1 MARRD
6 GNEIAEKLS
15 RIFTPQRLQQLK
27 FASVVTIMVSLCG
40 IFLWYLFA
48 PKPAPQQAG
57 MDGYNVTIPEAT
69 VKPAETDKR
78 KVYEQERYEQQRREK
93 LQSLGDVTDDRLPVT
108 GEMADATAPAAP
120 TAIGESDAAYRRI
133 SGEMVGFYTP
143 PRNDAEVEALK
154 EQVAALQSQLDA
166 ERRQPDP
173 LALAEEQYKLARKYL
188 GGGTAVD
195 EEAVEQAKQ
204 RRDSRLSVMRPVREG
219 EVERRCR
226 PPDHQYD
233 ERSLDTR
240 PAGGFHRRAQ
250 PRIPDSRG
258 AYGRKR
264 RSDREGLRRRN
275 AGNPCRK
282 HGAAAASGG
291 CAYRRYGD
299 SPQHPVIRSCDNL
312 RDAAASRRIVRRIRR
327 AHLRSRS
334 LGIRSRRT
342 AGAQR
347 SELPRTHGPQ
357 GCAGFR
363 RADSRHER
371 QRHPFGRAAGV
382 VRAGARRIAGVVAI
396 CRRETPRGEDH
407 PQSQPSAI
415 IDFQT
420 AVKMKRDLIYLTLIA
435 ALMTAAQVTAQ
446 TAPEAPAE
454 IRPLRIEAG
463 FSKTVHI
470 LFPSPVTYI
479 DIGSMD
485 IIAGKADGAGN
496 VVRVKAAVRNFTTET
511 NLTVITED
519 GGFFT
524 FDVHYAENPAVSTV
538 NISAPKQPA
547 VENGSTQPEPASA
560 EGRVL
565 LQEVGREKPA
575 TVKRVLSD
583 IYRQSRIDV
592 KGVRTKKYG
601 IGVEVLG
608 IYVHNDVIY
617 IHTMISN
624 ETNISFEVD
633 ARQFIVADRKLAKR
647 TAQQQTPLEILRV
660 CNDPTVVRGH
670 QRQRT
675 VFALQKFTIPDD
687 KVLLLEII
695 ERNGARHQTVEIPAK
710 ELLDAKLL

>member
-1 MARRD
+1 
-6 GNEIAEKLS
+6 
-15 RIFTPQRLQQLK
+15 
-27 FASVVTIMVSLCG
+27 
-40 IFLWYLFA
+40 
-48 PKPAPQQAG
+48 
-57 MDGYNVTIPEAT
+57 
-69 VKPAETDKR
+69 
-78 KVYEQERYEQQRREK
+78 
-93 LQSLGDVTDDRLPVT
+93 
-108 GEMADATAPAAP
+108 
-120 TAIGESDAAYRRI
+120 
-133 SGEMVGFYTP
+133 
-143 PRNDAEVEALK
+143 
-154 EQVAALQSQLDA
+154 
-166 ERRQPDP
+166 
-173 LALAEEQYKLARKYL
+173 
-188 GGGTAVD
+188 
-195 EEAVEQAKQ
+195 
-204 RRDSRLSVMRPVREG
+204 
-219 EVERRCR
+219 
-226 PPDHQYD
+226 
-233 ERSLDTR
+233 
-240 PAGGFHRRAQ
+240 
-250 PRIPDSRG
+250 
-258 AYGRKR
+258 
-264 RSDREGLRRRN
+264 
-275 AGNPCRK
+275 
-282 HGAAAASGG
+282 
-291 CAYRRYGD
+291 
-299 SPQHPVIRSCDNL
+299 
-312 RDAAASRRIVRRIRR
+312 
-327 AHLRSRS
+327 
-334 LGIRSRRT
+334 
-342 AGAQR
+342 
-347 SELPRTHGPQ
+347 
-357 GCAGFR
+357 
-363 RADSRHER
+363 
-371 QRHPFGRAAGV
+371 
-382 VRAGARRIAGVVAI
+382 
-396 CRRETPRGEDH
+396 
-407 PQSQPSAI
+407 
-415 IDFQT
+415 
-420 AVKMKRDLIYLTLIA
+420 MKRDLIYLTLIA

-519 GGFFT
+519 GGFFS
-524 FDVHYAENPAVSTV
+524 FDVHYAENPAVSTID
-538 NISAPKQPA
+538 ISALKQPA
-547 VENGSTQPEPASA
+547 VESGSTQPEPAPA

-583 IYRQSRIDV
+583 IYRQNRMDV

-647 TAQQQTPLEILRV
+647 TAQQQTPLDILRV

-687 KVLLLEII
+687 KVLLWEII

>member
-1 MARRD
+1 
-6 GNEIAEKLS
+6 
-15 RIFTPQRLQQLK
+15 
-27 FASVVTIMVSLCG
+27 
-40 IFLWYLFA
+40 
-48 PKPAPQQAG
+48 
-57 MDGYNVTIPEAT
+57 
-69 VKPAETDKR
+69 
-78 KVYEQERYEQQRREK
+78 
-93 LQSLGDVTDDRLPVT
+93 
-108 GEMADATAPAAP
+108 
-120 TAIGESDAAYRRI
+120 
-133 SGEMVGFYTP
+133 
-143 PRNDAEVEALK
+143 
-154 EQVAALQSQLDA
+154 
-166 ERRQPDP
+166 
-173 LALAEEQYKLARKYL
+173 
-188 GGGTAVD
+188 
-195 EEAVEQAKQ
+195 
-204 RRDSRLSVMRPVREG
+204 
-219 EVERRCR
+219 
-226 PPDHQYD
+226 
-233 ERSLDTR
+233 
-240 PAGGFHRRAQ
+240 
-250 PRIPDSRG
+250 
-258 AYGRKR
+258 
-264 RSDREGLRRRN
+264 
-275 AGNPCRK
+275 
-282 HGAAAASGG
+282 
-291 CAYRRYGD
+291 
-299 SPQHPVIRSCDNL
+299 
-312 RDAAASRRIVRRIRR
+312 
-327 AHLRSRS
+327 
-334 LGIRSRRT
+334 
-342 AGAQR
+342 
-347 SELPRTHGPQ
+347 
-357 GCAGFR
+357 
-363 RADSRHER
+363 
-371 QRHPFGRAAGV
+371 
-382 VRAGARRIAGVVAI
+382 
-396 CRRETPRGEDH
+396 
-407 PQSQPSAI
+407 
-415 IDFQT
+415 
-420 AVKMKRDLIYLTLIA
+420 MKRDLIYLTLIA

-519 GGFFT
+519 GGFFS
-524 FDVHYAENPAVSTV
+524 FDVHYAENPAVSTID
-538 NISAPKQPA
+538 ISALKQPA
-547 VENGSTQPEPASA
+547 VESGSSQPEPASA

-575 TVKRVLSD
+575 TVKRVLGD
-583 IYRQSRIDV
+583 IYRQNRMDV
-592 KGVRTKKYG
+592 KGICTKKYG